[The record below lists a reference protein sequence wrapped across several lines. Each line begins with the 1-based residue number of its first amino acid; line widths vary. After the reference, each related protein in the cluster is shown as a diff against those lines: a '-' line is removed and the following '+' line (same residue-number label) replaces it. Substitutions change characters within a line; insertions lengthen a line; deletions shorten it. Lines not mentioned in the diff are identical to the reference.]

1 MAQRV
6 TYRRRHSYAT
16 KSNKI
21 RKVKT
26 PGGRLVV
33 QTKRKRPSPPKCGVS
48 GVRLQGIAAT
58 RPAENRATR
67 LSKKEKT
74 VHRVYGGH
82 LSHAV
87 VKDRIVRAFLV
98 EEQKIVKKVLKLQ
111 AAKADK

>member
-1 MAQRV
+1 M
-6 TYRRRHSYAT
+6 
-16 KSNKI
+16 
-21 RKVKT
+21 
-26 PGGRLVV
+26 

-111 AAKADK
+111 AAKDK